1 MRPKIYDCFCYFNED
16 MILELRLETL
26 WDVVDVFVI
35 SEATYTQAGD
45 PKPINFCP
53 ERFAKYMSKI
63 RHLIVDHKPSGPNDF
78 WKNEN
83 YQRNYLK
90 NGLTDAL
97 PDDWVLI
104 SDLDEIP
111 RPEVIASYNPKYL
124 RGDFEQDCYG
134 YFLNNLWLGEGKSR
148 FWQGSKVTTYRY
160 FTTFFK
166 SNATSVRIYKSS
178 GLLRALK
185 RKLFKL
191 FRTQK
196 IKNGGWH
203 FTWMFKI
210 ENIIKKIE
218 SMAHQEYNKP
228 EFKDPEYILEMIHSG
243 RDFHKP
249 KSRFQVQKI
258 DEKFPQFLVD
268 NQSRYQDWLLPPNRV
283 N

>member
-1 MRPKIYDCFCYFNED
+1 

-26 WDVVDVFVI
+26 WDVVDIFVI

-53 ERFAKYMSKI
+53 EHFAKYMSKI
-63 RHLIVDHKPSGPNDF
+63 RHLVVDHKPPGPNDF

-134 YFLNNLWLGEGKSR
+134 YFLNNLWLGEGGSR
-148 FWQGSKVTTYRY
+148 FWQGSKVTTYRH
-160 FTTFFK
+160 FMGFFK
-166 SNATSVRIYKSS
+166 GNATSVRIYKSS
-178 GLLRALK
+178 GLLRALN
-185 RKLFKL
+185 RRLFKL
-191 FRTQK
+191 FRAQK
-196 IKNGGWH
+196 IKDGGWH

-228 EFKDPEYILEMIHSG
+228 EYKNPEYILEMIHSG

-249 KSRFQVQKI
+249 KSRFQAQKI
-258 DEKFPQFLVD
+258 DERFPRFLIE
-268 NQSRYQDWLLPPNRV
+268 NQSRYQDWLLPPNQGI
-283 N
+283 

>member
-1 MRPKIYDCFCYFNED
+1 

>member
-1 MRPKIYDCFCYFNED
+1 MNPKIYDCFCYFNED

-35 SEATYTQAGD
+35 AEATYTQAGE
-45 PKPINFCP
+45 PKPINFLP

-63 RHLIVDHKPSGPNDF
+63 RHLVVDHKPQGPNDF

-90 NGLTDAL
+90 NGLTDAQ
-97 PDDWVLI
+97 PDDWVLV

-111 RPEVIASYNPKYL
+111 RPETIVTYNPKYL

-134 YFLNNLWLGEGKSR
+134 YFLNNLWLGEGGSR
-148 FWQGSKVTTYRY
+148 FWPGSKVTTYRH
-160 FTTFFK
+160 FVGFFK

-178 GLLRALK
+178 GLLRSLN

-210 ENIIKKIE
+210 EDIIKKIE

-228 EFKDPEYILEMIHSG
+228 EFKNPEYILKMIHNG

-249 KSRFQVQKI
+249 KSRFQAQEI
-258 DEKFPQFLVD
+258 NESFPRFLID
-268 NQSRYQDWLLPPNRV
+268 NQSRYQDWLLPPS
-283 N
+283 